1 MKKLRIDLVESIKE
15 ENVDHNLPA
24 DNFGDIIKGAISD
37 QLVLFQE
44 TLTRIL
50 KKKDDETKEN
60 IKTIEGNYM
69 KTIKNL
75 EETYQEEFNNFEAK
89 IKKLENENKKL
100 TSEIKT
106 KKKQQKCKEC
116 EDLKTKLNDLKISQA
131 AEDLRMKKHVFKRQ
145 EKVKRYKQLLMDKDQ
160 EIMEKEEQIAKYQE
174 ELYAFEEKLKQKDDK
189 SEDPAPAEDGD
200 ETPEIEHD
208 PIDELLSPVKPTENN
223 RISSPISK
231 TKNHS
236 SLLTLVESAISSFAT
251 GEISQ
256 EKKGDSDSLGKKIE
270 GFKSRGINV
279 KRSKAAK

>member
-1 MKKLRIDLVESIKE
+1 MKKLRIDFVESIKE

-24 DNFGDIIKGAISD
+24 EIGDIMKSAISE

-44 TLTRIL
+44 TLSRLL

-60 IKTIEGNYM
+60 NKTTEDNYM

-75 EETYQEEFNNFEAK
+75 QETYQEEFKNFEAK
-89 IKKLENENKKL
+89 NKKLENENKKL
-100 TSEIKT
+100 TCEIKA

-116 EDLKTKLNDLKISQA
+116 EDLKTQLNDLKISQA

-145 EKVKRYKQLLMDKDQ
+145 EKVKRYRQLLMEKDQ
-160 EIMEKEEQIAKYQE
+160 EIMEKEEQIV
-174 ELYAFEEKLKQKDDK
+174 AFEEKLKQNNDK
-189 SEDPAPAEDGD
+189 SEDAVPAEDGD
-200 ETPEIEHD
+200 KTPEIEHD

-223 RISSPISK
+223 LISSPISK

-251 GEISQ
+251 GETSR
-256 EKKGDSDSLGKKIE
+256 EKKSDADSLGEKIE